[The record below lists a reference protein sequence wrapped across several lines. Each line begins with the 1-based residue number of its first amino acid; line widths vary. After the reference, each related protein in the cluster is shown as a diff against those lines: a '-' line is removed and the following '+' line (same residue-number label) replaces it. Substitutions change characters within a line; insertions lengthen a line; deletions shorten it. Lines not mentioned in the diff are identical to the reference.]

1 VPVESG
7 GNVLLVGAGIGGL
20 TAALALAARGVPV
33 RVLEAASHPGGKA
46 GVVEVDGVTI
56 ETGPSV
62 LTLPDVFA
70 RVFARAGRRL
80 DEVIDLRRLDPG
92 FRYRYADGAVL
103 EVCHD
108 PDDTLAR
115 VRAALGSAAEG
126 ELASFLSYSRRIWDA
141 AAPHFVVGPAPT
153 WAAMAA
159 LAVRH
164 PRALL
169 SVDPLHSM
177 AAGIDR
183 HVSEPHLRM
192 LLRRYATYNGNDP
205 RQAPA
210 TLNCIAHVELS
221 LGGYGVQ
228 GGIHALVAALVDAV
242 EAHGGVIEYGTV
254 VERVLVDS
262 GVAVGVS
269 LAGGGTRRG
278 QAVVVNADV
287 GWLRNGA
294 LSDPARHLPAAA
306 EPSMSGWTGALRA
319 ARRDDRLPHEVLF
332 PADYDAEFA
341 DIFDRDR
348 PPAAPTVY
356 LCAQERCHGLQGWA
370 NDEPVFVMANAPAE
384 PASGARAPEVWTTLE
399 AAVEQRIRA
408 AGLWSEDDAL
418 VWRRSPAD
426 LAAAFPGSR
435 GAIYG
440 AASNDRF
447 AAFKRPPNRVRS
459 VPGLYLA
466 SGSAHPGGGLPMVA
480 LSGMAAADCLSAD
493 LGLPAR

>member
-1 VPVESG
+1 MPAEHRAE
-7 GNVLLVGAGIGGL
+7 VLVIGAGIGGL
-20 TAALALAARGVPV
+20 SAALALAARGVAV
-33 RVLEAASHPGGKA
+33 RVLEAADRPGGKA
-46 GVVEVDGVTI
+46 GVVDVDGVLI

-62 LTLPDVFA
+62 LTLPEVFA
-70 RVFARAGRRL
+70 RIFARAGRRL
-80 DEVIDLRRLDPG
+80 DEVIGLRRLDPG
-92 FRYRYADGAVL
+92 FRYRYPDGAVL

-108 PDDTLAR
+108 PEDTLAR
-115 VRAALGSAAEG
+115 VRAALGPAAED
-126 ELASFLSYSRRIWDA
+126 ELASFLRYSGRIWDA
-141 AAPHFVVGPAPT
+141 AAPHFVLGPAPT

-164 PRALL
+164 PRALVH
-169 SVDPLHSM
+169 VDPLHSM
-177 AAGIDR
+177 AAGIDN
-183 HVSEPHLRM
+183 HVNDPHLRL
-192 LLRRYATYNGNDP
+192 LLRRYATYNGSDP
-205 RQAPA
+205 RRAPA

-221 LGGYGVQ
+221 LGGYGVE

-242 EAHGGVIEYGTV
+242 EAHGGIIEYRTA
-254 VERVLVDS
+254 VERILVDS
-262 GVAVGVS
+262 GVATGVS

-278 QAVVVNADV
+278 RAVVVNADV
-287 GWLRNGA
+287 SWLRAVA
-294 LSDPARHLPAAA
+294 LPDPKRHLPAAA
-306 EPSMSGWTGALRA
+306 APSMSGWTGALRA

-332 PADYDAEFA
+332 AADYDAEFS

-356 LCAQERCHGLQGWA
+356 LCAQQRCHGTAGWA
-370 NDEPVFVMANAPAE
+370 DAEPVFVMANAPAE
-384 PASGARAPEVWTTLE
+384 PAAGARAPEVWSALE
-399 AAVEQRIRA
+399 AAVERRIRA
-408 AGLWSEDDAL
+408 AGMWAEGDRL

-459 VPGLYLA
+459 LPGLYLA

-480 LSGMAAADCLSAD
+480 LSGLAAADCLGED
-493 LGLPAR
+493 LGLPEP